1 MAPFMGPGEGMRG
14 VPLSLG
20 AVGGLNGQL
29 GHKVMPRKEIHCI
42 IF

>member
-20 AVGGLNGQL
+20 AVGGLMGNL
-29 GHKVMPRKEIHCI
+29 DTK
-42 IF
+42 